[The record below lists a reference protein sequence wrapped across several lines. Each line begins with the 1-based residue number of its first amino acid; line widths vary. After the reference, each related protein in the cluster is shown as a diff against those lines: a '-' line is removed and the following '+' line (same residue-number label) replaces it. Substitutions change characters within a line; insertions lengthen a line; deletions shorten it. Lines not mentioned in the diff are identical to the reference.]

1 MNHKTDAELVVLSR
15 NGDKAAFSHLI
26 KRHQTLA
33 LCLAQK
39 MMSRRDIAQE
49 LMQEA
54 FLQAYLSLD
63 RLRDDDK
70 FQSWLCGITIN
81 VCRSHI
87 RHQKMNFLSFEEIMG
102 GMKINGDVFGS
113 VFPSPMKV
121 AQEQELYNLVL
132 EAVNSLSPKNRT
144 TVLLFYFEQLTID
157 EISALLNISVT
168 AIKGRLYKARKQLK
182 AKLLPLYL
190 EYNPVVSTDRN
201 TKSMIEVTI
210 ADVFVPT
217 ISNTPQSSIVIL
229 WDKANHRFLNIF
241 VGIPSGETIAH
252 ILTKTPM
259 TRPMTLQ
266 FMSNMLKAAN
276 AYLESVRIES
286 LREDIYYATVSLG
299 CNGQVREVDA
309 RPSDAIALALLMNSP
324 IYVNEAVMKEA
335 SIKAPPEV
343 ENAPVGRGLSNFKNE
358 YEKKEQSKKEKYR
371 QLNEPEKKAVSDKT
385 INFLFN
391 RD

>member
-1 MNHKTDAELVVLSR
+1 M
-15 NGDKAAFSHLI
+15 
-26 KRHQTLA
+26 
-33 LCLAQK
+33 
-39 MMSRRDIAQE
+39 
-49 LMQEA
+49 
-54 FLQAYLSLD
+54 
-63 RLRDDDK
+63 
-70 FQSWLCGITIN
+70 
-81 VCRSHI
+81 
-87 RHQKMNFLSFEEIMG
+87 
-102 GMKINGDVFGS
+102 
-113 VFPSPMKV
+113 
-121 AQEQELYNLVL
+121 L

-144 TVLLFYFEQLTID
+144 TVLLFYFEQLTIE

-210 ADVFVPT
+210 ADVFVPS